1 MGGSQFAAVEG
12 LVTETP
18 AFTPFAFF
26 FIWMTNYL
34 GKCMRAKSALEFGAV
49 YMYTYPTRT
58 PYYSCGIIAAALE
71 DLSVLYAL
79 TPNLASS
86 SVPTN
91 V

>member
-1 MGGSQFAAVEG
+1 MGIRSASRNRRAS
-12 LVTETP
+12 TEAMEHTSLSMSP
-18 AFTPFAFF
+18 
-26 FIWMTNYL
+26 M
-34 GKCMRAKSALEFGAV
+34 EFGAV
-49 YMYTYPTRT
+49 YMYTCPRRT

-71 DLSVLYAL
+71 DLSVLYVL

>member
-1 MGGSQFAAVEG
+1 MEEIRVR
-12 LVTETP
+12 
-18 AFTPFAFF
+18 
-26 FIWMTNYL
+26 L
-34 GKCMRAKSALEFGAV
+34 GRCRRRTASWCLEKCMRAKSALEFGTV

-71 DLSVLYAL
+71 DLSVLYVL

-86 SVPTN
+86 SVPTY

>member
-1 MGGSQFAAVEG
+1 MGGSQFADVEG

-49 YMYTYPTRT
+49 YMYTCPTRA
-58 PYYSCGIIAAALE
+58 PYYRCGIIAAALE
-71 DLSVLYAL
+71 DLSVLYVL